1 MPTVLNISEAAS
13 LALHA
18 VVFLAA
24 NSDQPESTRA
34 IATSL
39 GVSEAHLSKV
49 LQRLTRAGLVR
60 STRGP
65 RGGFTL
71 ASPSDEMT
79 LLQVYEAVEGT
90 LNQSQ
95 CLLGK
100 PICGEKGCILGGIV
114 TSINQ
119 QVSDYLA
126 QTKVFD
132 LADRFQKGEKD
143 AA

>member
-1 MPTVLNISEAAS
+1 MPSVLKISEAAS
-13 LALHA
+13 LALHT

-24 NSDQPESTRA
+24 HPDQPESTRA
-34 IATSL
+34 IASIL

-71 ASPSDEMT
+71 ARSSEEMT
-79 LLQVYEAVEGT
+79 LLEVYEVMEGALT
-90 LNQSQ
+90 QSQ
-95 CLLGK
+95 CLLSK
-100 PICGEKGCILGGIV
+100 PVCGERGCILGGLLIA
-114 TSINQ
+114 IDQ

-126 QTKVFD
+126 QTKVFE
-132 LADRFQKGEKD
+132 LADRFRKGGRN

>member
-1 MPTVLNISEAAS
+1 MSSALNISEAAS

-18 VVFLAA
+18 VVFLAS
-24 NSDQPESTRA
+24 NSDQPESTRD
-34 IATSL
+34 IASVL

-71 ASPSDEMT
+71 TRPSEEMT
-79 LLQVYEAVEGT
+79 LLEVYEAMDGALT
-90 LNQSQ
+90 QSQ

-100 PICGEKGCILGGIV
+100 PICGEAGCILGGLT

-119 QVSDYLA
+119 QVSDYLT
-126 QTKVFD
+126 QTKVFE
-132 LADRFQKGEKD
+132 LTDRFKKGGRN